1 MRLNLMMALV
11 VIQQLNFFMD
21 CVAEL
26 ERYKPVDSHIFSR
39 SHILFADYT
48 EATQSSRSD
57 ACANITFQIC

>member
-26 ERYKPVDSHIFSR
+26 ERYKPVDSHIFNR
-39 SHILFADYT
+39 SHILFAD
-48 EATQSSRSD
+48 
-57 ACANITFQIC
+57 